1 MKLDFQ
7 DIFTGKAETDRINR
21 EYARGL
27 ARDAAKDK
35 LKQDFVM
42 DLSRQVF
49 IDGPEKARRETT
61 MANLQG
67 EDLRKS
73 LREANMQQKQSIFEQ
88 NYAYS
93 EIIANAPTLEE
104 GAEKE
109 KKEE

>member
-7 DIFTGKAETDRINR
+7 DIFTGKEETDRINR

-49 IDGPEKARRETT
+49 IDGPEKA
-61 MANLQG
+61 
-67 EDLRKS
+67 
-73 LREANMQQKQSIFEQ
+73 
-88 NYAYS
+88 
-93 EIIANAPTLEE
+93 
-104 GAEKE
+104 KE
-109 KKEE
+109 KPLWLILRRRFKKKFA